1 MIAFASRVVAA
12 VLCIAFFSVSLFASL
27 GRADDAS
34 LAENVVVEDSIW
46 YDADEGKIKPIV
58 LQPSVDDSLNR
69 DSRWL
74 PKPEKVRKPDS
85 SAPTGGGGG
94 AGGAGGL
101 FGSGLT
107 LGNLLGWL
115 FLVVLLVLGVGTIM
129 WALSKAEIEMTG
141 GSKRSGNLVTQ
152 TLDEQT
158 VERMKHLPAEL
169 RQTGVNLR
177 SEAERLM
184 KAGLFD
190 QAIILLFGHQL
201 LLLDRK
207 AHLRL
212 NRGKTNRGYLRECR
226 SASPPCCEH
235 LAKTVQAFERSYFG
249 RHEITAEEFN
259 RLWENNEQLENAID
273 TKPEVAA

>member
-1 MIAFASRVVAA
+1 MIVLASRVVAA
-12 VLCIAFFSVSLFASL
+12 VLCIALFSVSLFASL
-27 GRADDAS
+27 GKADDAS
-34 LAENVVVEDSIW
+34 LAKKVVVEESIW

-74 PKPEKVRKPDS
+74 PKPEKVRKPAS
-85 SAPTGGGGG
+85 SAPAGGGG

-115 FLVVLLVLGVGTIM
+115 LLVVLLVLGVGTIM
-129 WALSKAEIEMTG
+129 WALSKAEVEMAG
-141 GSKRSGNLVTQ
+141 GPRRSGNLVTQ
-152 TLDEQT
+152 TLDDQT

-169 RQTGVNLR
+169 RRTGVNPR

-184 KAGLFD
+184 NAGLFD

-212 NRGKTNRGYLRECR
+212 NRGKTNRRYLRECR
-226 SASPPCCEH
+226 SASPACCEH

-249 RHEITAEEFN
+249 RHEITAEEFS

-273 TKPEVAA
+273 PKPEVAA